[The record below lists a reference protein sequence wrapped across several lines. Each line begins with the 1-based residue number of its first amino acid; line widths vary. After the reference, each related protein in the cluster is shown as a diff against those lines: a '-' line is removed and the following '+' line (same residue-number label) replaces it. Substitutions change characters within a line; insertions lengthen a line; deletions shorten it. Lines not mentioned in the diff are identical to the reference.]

1 MTVSAK
7 KKLLREKMRERE
19 RSLSEKYL
27 LYSSFEICRRLVAMP
42 AFDMAKSIFCFIGVR
57 GEIDTQPILEAA
69 LSQNKALYVPRCVS
83 AGIMEL
89 CRLHSLS
96 ELIPGAFGIPEPP
109 ETAERTQPDSI
120 DLAVIPCL
128 ACARDGRRLGSR
140 ALTRQTPG
148 LQCQL
153 LGLLGGGGGVGGVGV
168 GANLVGKFL
177 ADGRAAHHD
186 LDAAG
191 EGLLLQRRHGV
202 PQGRHR
208 GGQQRGQAHD
218 GHVRVV
224 LDLADEGGDGH

>member
-128 ACARDGRRLGSR
+128 ACARDGRRLGR
-140 ALTRQTPG
+140 
-148 LQCQL
+148 
-153 LGLLGGGGGVGGVGV
+153 GGGYYDR
-168 GANLVGKFL
+168 FL
-177 ADGRAAHHD
+177 AAYPG
-186 LDAAG
+186 DA
-191 EGLLLQRRHGV
+191 LLLCREKLLQEELPVEPHDRPVPWVLSEHTLYEDGV
-202 PQGRHR
+202 PE
-208 GGQQRGQAHD
+208 
-218 GHVRVV
+218 
-224 LDLADEGGDGH
+224 LA